1 MVLPT
6 RGEGFNLPAAEAIAA
21 GLKLIVT
28 RYGGHMDY
36 CAPGSAQFIK
46 YKFQPSLYQVTDG
59 TSLWAEP
66 DLEDLCAAMQ
76 EAKDGSFNT
85 DDAAR
90 AKVLMT
96 LASGAWVKRI
106 GNAVDDILN
115 FHLEPRQ

>member
-1 MVLPT
+1 
-6 RGEGFNLPAAEAIAA
+6 
-21 GLKLIVT
+21 
-28 RYGGHMDY
+28 
-36 CAPGSAQFIK
+36 
-46 YKFQPSLYQVTDG
+46 
-59 TSLWAEP
+59 
-66 DLEDLCAAMQ
+66 MQ
-76 EAKDGSFNT
+76 EAKDGSINT